1 MTFLVDKT
9 SGRIR
14 TKEFSSARVGFRNEV
29 RREVPVIGLTD
40 KRNRIGIGYGR
51 RNEFKPPEFLKFSP
65 HDKSI
70 EKQHSDLATTLS
82 APPRL

>member
-29 RREVPVIGLTD
+29 RREVPVVGLTD

-51 RNEFKPPEFLKFSP
+51 RNEFKAPEFFKFS
-65 HDKSI
+65 KSI
-70 EKQHSDLATTLS
+70 EKQHSELATTLS

>member
-29 RREVPVIGLTD
+29 RREVPVVGFTD

-70 EKQHSDLATTLS
+70 EKQHSDLATT
-82 APPRL
+82 